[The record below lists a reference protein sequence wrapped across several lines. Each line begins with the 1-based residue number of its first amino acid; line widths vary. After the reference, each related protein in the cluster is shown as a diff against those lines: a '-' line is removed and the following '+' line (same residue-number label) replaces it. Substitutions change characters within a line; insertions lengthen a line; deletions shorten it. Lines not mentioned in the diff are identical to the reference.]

1 MKPLA
6 NMVADFEATDNNEE
20 IPAWADALMKSHKSV
35 MDRLDAME
43 RDGGEDPT
51 LNTNGQRRDYAAP
64 TEDPTLN
71 TNGQRRA
78 DSYQSAANRAA
89 MAKIAA
95 LEHQMR
101 RVTAEAPA
109 DDRNQIAEAR
119 SRADSVF
126 QAALGRTVP
135 DPVPGER
142 PIAYRRR
149 LADAL
154 KKFSPTLATARLDS
168 VAGAALDVVETRI
181 YADALAAVKGN
192 TVIPAGQIRAIKK
205 LELGH
210 EVTEYVGDPQ
220 AAWAPFGHGS
230 GGKVAFNHSLTRH

>member
-1 MKPLA
+1 
-6 NMVADFEATDNNEE
+6 
-20 IPAWADALMKSHKSV
+20 
-35 MDRLDAME
+35 
-43 RDGGEDPT
+43 
-51 LNTNGQRRDYAAP
+51 
-64 TEDPTLN
+64 
-71 TNGQRRA
+71 
-78 DSYQSAANRAA
+78 

-220 AAWAPFGHGS
+220 AAWARSARVRAAKFSSITH
-230 GGKVAFNHSLTRH
+230 

>member
-6 NMVADFEATDNNEE
+6 NMVADFEDSAEK
-20 IPAWADALMKSHKSV
+20 IPAWADALMKSHKAV
-35 MDRLDAME
+35 LDRLDAME

-51 LNTNGQRRDYAAP
+51 LNTNGARRDYAAP

-154 KKFSPTLATARLDS
+154 KKFSPTLSTARLDS

-181 YADALAAVKGN
+181 YADALEAVK
-192 TVIPAGQIRAIKK
+192 TPAVMAAGQIRAIKK
-205 LELGH
+205 RELGH

>member
-6 NMVADFEATDNNEE
+6 NKVADFEATDNNEE

-35 MDRLDAME
+35 MDRLDKME
-43 RDGGEDPT
+43 RDGG
-51 LNTNGQRRDYAAP
+51 
-64 TEDPTLN
+64 EDPTLN

-95 LEHQMR
+95 LEHQMH

-126 QAALGRTVP
+126 QAALGRTPP
-135 DPVPGER
+135 DPIPGER

-154 KKFSPTLATARLDS
+154 KKFSPTLATARLDG

-192 TVIPAGQIRAIKK
+192 TVMPAGQIRAIKRR
-205 LELGH
+205 ELGH
-210 EVTEYVGDPQ
+210 DITEYVGDPQ

-230 GGKVAFNHSLTRH
+230 GGKVVFNHSLTRH

>member
-1 MKPLA
+1 MTERA
-6 NMVADFEATDNNEE
+6 NMAGPPIEAANSEK
-20 IPAWADALMKSHKSV
+20 IPAWADALMKSHKAV
-35 MDRLDAME
+35 LDRLARLE
-43 RDGGEDPT
+43 RDGG

-89 MAKIAA
+89 MAKIAE

-101 RVTAEAPA
+101 NVYAEPTI
-109 DDRNQIAEAR
+109 DDRNAIADAR

-126 QAALGRTVP
+126 QAALGRPVP
-135 DPVPGER
+135 DPVPGEK

-154 KKFSPTLATARLDS
+154 KKFSPTLSTARLDG
-168 VAGAALDVVETRI
+168 VAGAALDVVESRI
-181 YADALAAVKGN
+181 YADALAAVKEN
-192 TVIPAGQIRAIKK
+192 TITPAGQLRAIKK
-205 LELGH
+205 RELGH
-210 EVTEYVGDPQ
+210 DITEYVGDPA
-220 AAWAPFGHGS
+220 AAWAPFSAGA
-230 GGKVAFNHSLTRH
+230 GGKVAFNQSLARH